1 MAKRCGASIYL
12 MSRAFWGVVQC
23 VVVEEDSGREGGRA
37 GRLERI
43 GLGKTHGSAFYHA
56 ESEMGNLLLR

>member
-1 MAKRCGASIYL
+1 

-23 VVVEEDSGREGGRA
+23 VVVEEDIGREGGRA

-43 GLGKTHGSAFYHA
+43 GLGKTH
-56 ESEMGNLLLR
+56 